1 MKEKTCCFTGH
12 RDIPSGAY
20 QLIFKKT
27 EEMVES
33 LIQKGYLYFGAGGA
47 LGFDTIA
54 SFTVLKLKERYPNVR
69 SIRPPSVNLIIMG
82 GPHIKTVL
90 LRSGFSSLTKLGT
103 KPT

>member
-20 QLIFKKT
+20 QRIFKKT

-47 LGFDTIA
+47 LGFDTT
-54 SFTVLKLKERYPNVR
+54 SSMSSN
-69 SIRPPSVNLIIMG
+69 SSSVNARAIANSCSALSCSDERLVERRYGNI
-82 GPHIKTVL
+82 
-90 LRSGFSSLTKLGT
+90 
-103 KPT
+103 